1 VSAWIAMGFAVSLLV
16 EATQV
21 ALPERMATHSDVVA
35 NTLGAAVGALLAWVA
50 LRPFA
55 SRG

>member
-1 VSAWIAMGFAVSLLV
+1 MGFAVSLLV